1 MEKEEEEALI
11 VKVLESLVGDEP
23 FHSSNVNNDVLLD
36 AEEEDET
43 ESMMPR
49 SWTEVQFNSC
59 CVFTSVCRT
68 WVPLF

>member
-36 AEEEDET
+36 VEEEEEEDET
-43 ESMMPR
+43 ESMM
-49 SWTEVQFNSC
+49 T
-59 CVFTSVCRT
+59 
-68 WVPLF
+68 

>member
-11 VKVLESLVGDEP
+11 VKVLVSLVGDEP

-49 SWTEVQFNSC
+49 S
-59 CVFTSVCRT
+59 
-68 WVPLF
+68 